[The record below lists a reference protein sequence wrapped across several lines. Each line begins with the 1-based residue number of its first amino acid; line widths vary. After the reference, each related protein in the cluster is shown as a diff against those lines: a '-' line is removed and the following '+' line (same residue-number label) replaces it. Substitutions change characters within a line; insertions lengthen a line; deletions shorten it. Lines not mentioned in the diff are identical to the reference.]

1 MWQVFVSLGIFY
13 GIVIGL
19 LYYTKQRGHVDFD
32 EYAVGGRRY
41 GPAFIGMSYVQSWF
55 PGAMFVA
62 FVSLGVSLGT
72 LMFYCLSYSL
82 LGLTFMY
89 LMANRAWRWGHRY
102 DLRSQPHLLELRFNS
117 SGVKIV
123 ASIIGIV
130 ALLPWAILGLQ
141 AMALLFEVSTA
152 GAWTLTTCL
161 LVGIAVIVVR
171 QYWTVRMGMR
181 GLIMTD
187 MLQGIVAYL
196 GAAVVCVIV
205 LAGGSGSPAPWSNL
219 HHLPVY
225 LTNLAGNHGSGY
237 GVFYVFSLIFMGT
250 IGALAWPTSFQRI
263 YTASGVK
270 SVKAGT
276 VYAIGIAGI
285 FYGFLTIFTIAAAT
299 LPAAIKSPT
308 TTWFTTLQH
317 YGGVWLL
324 GLGVVMV
331 LGAAMG
337 HVDGIV
343 QVCGTQFAN
352 DLVNHWKPL
361 KDRQLTFTAKLGM
374 AGYMA
379 IAAVL
384 AYLTFNWARTQLL
397 AQMSYYLIIQIS
409 IPLFIG
415 MFTKFGN
422 RWGAMSGMIVG
433 SAVAIG
439 FTIKWIDAI
448 PELGGLTAGVVGLI
462 VNFVVFIVVSALTG
476 LSEKEKDRVKELF
489 LEALPPVKRIA
500 LGLAPVLPP
509 IVPKTTDDVAVTS
522 DRELNI

>member
-1 MWQVFVSLGIFY
+1 MAARAFINNSDRRLHDPVHHPLPDGAVSAALSLGVTLEVRGADPGHALLNVVLGHRRPVDLLQPSGRTTECSLPGARTKSTSSPPPFRRRGCDMWQVFACIGIFY

-55 PGAMFVA
+55 PGAMFIA

-196 GAAVVCVIV
+196 VAAVVCVVV
-205 LAGGSGSPAPWSNL
+205 LADGRARRRR
-219 HHLPVY
+219 
-225 LTNLAGNHGSGY
+225 T
-237 GVFYVFSLIFMGT
+237 
-250 IGALAWPTSFQRI
+250 PTS
-263 YTASGVK
+263 
-270 SVKAGT
+270 
-276 VYAIGIAGI
+276 
-285 FYGFLTIFTIAAAT
+285 
-299 LPAAIKSPT
+299 
-308 TTWFTTLQH
+308 
-317 YGGVWLL
+317 
-324 GLGVVMV
+324 
-331 LGAAMG
+331 
-337 HVDGIV
+337 
-343 QVCGTQFAN
+343 
-352 DLVNHWKPL
+352 
-361 KDRQLTFTAKLGM
+361 
-374 AGYMA
+374 
-379 IAAVL
+379 
-384 AYLTFNWARTQLL
+384 RTC
-397 AQMSYYLIIQIS
+397 
-409 IPLFIG
+409 
-415 MFTKFGN
+415 
-422 RWGAMSGMIVG
+422 
-433 SAVAIG
+433 
-439 FTIKWIDAI
+439 
-448 PELGGLTAGVVGLI
+448 
-462 VNFVVFIVVSALTG
+462 
-476 LSEKEKDRVKELF
+476 
-489 LEALPPVKRIA
+489 
-500 LGLAPVLPP
+500 
-509 IVPKTTDDVAVTS
+509 
-522 DRELNI
+522 LNT